1 MAGYTSQNQVSYEQL
16 THCGLGMPM
25 ARQYKSGST
34 MAQVM
39 AWCLTAP
46 NHYLCLRHQAITFA
60 SISVRSCDIH
70 LRARDTEP
78 PITKFILKI
87 KFKSARAIELPPSV
101 KFSCECTTV
110 YVCFACARLL
120 ATTNMYITRARCEC
134 QMEWGQVGWML
145 ADHRDGLSSSS
156 FKLDP
161 R

>member
-110 YVCFACARLL
+110 YVCLCKATGNNKYVYRQSQVQMPNGVGSGGLNACWSQG
-120 ATTNMYITRARCEC
+120 RAVE
-134 QMEWGQVGWML
+134 
-145 ADHRDGLSSSS
+145 
-156 FKLDP
+156 FKF
-161 R
+161 